1 MSGSAGPPKE
11 LHMTRHILFVCL
23 GNICRSP
30 AAEAVLRAKA
40 ARAGLMV
47 EVDSAGTG
55 DWHVGEPPHPP
66 MIAAAKARGYR
77 LEALRARQLSVSDF
91 ARFDMILTMDNANQ
105 RKASA
110 LRAQAGMGPLP
121 QLFLSYAPDCGLTEV
136 PDPWYTGDF
145 DAAWRD
151 IESGCRALLDAL
163 RSSL

>member
-1 MSGSAGPPKE
+1 
-11 LHMTRHILFVCL
+11 MTRHILFVCL

-121 QLFLSYAPDCGLTEV
+121 QLFLRYAPDCGLTEV

-145 DAAWRD
+145 DQTLDLLEAATD
-151 IESGCRALLDAL
+151 GLIAALLSTYQ
-163 RSSL
+163 R